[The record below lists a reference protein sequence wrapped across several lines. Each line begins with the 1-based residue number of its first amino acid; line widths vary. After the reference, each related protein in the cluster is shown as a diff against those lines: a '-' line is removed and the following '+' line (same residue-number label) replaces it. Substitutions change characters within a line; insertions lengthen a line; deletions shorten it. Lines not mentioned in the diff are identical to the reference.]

1 MPRYRTLLF
10 DFDGTLA
17 DTEEGVWLAVNAGLT
32 AAGLS
37 PVPRELSRTFIG
49 PPLEDTFHTLGVT
62 DANFQAAWDGYA
74 DAYKATG
81 MYQTKAVPGMPEAV
95 RKLKAAGYTL
105 AVASCKPWA
114 YCVPLVELCG
124 FGDSFSVISG
134 SFHNGVP
141 EHKPAIIREAM
152 RQLSADPATTLMI
165 GDRGSDVSGAREC
178 GLPCLGV
185 DFCGYA
191 EPGELESAGAVA
203 IVSTPDDLLRFFGLD

>member
-1 MPRYRTLLF
+1 MSPYCTLLF
-10 DFDGTLA
+10 DLDGTLA

-37 PVPRELSRTFIG
+37 PVPRDLARTFIG

-74 DAYKATG
+74 DAYKSAG
-81 MYQTKAVPGMPEAV
+81 MYRTKPVPGMPEAV
-95 RKLKAAGYTL
+95 HRLKAAGYTL
-105 AVASCKPWA
+105 AVASCKPWS
-114 YCVPLVELCG
+114 YCVPLADLCG
-124 FGDSFSVISG
+124 YGNCFSVISG

-141 EHKPAIIREAM
+141 EHKPSIIREAM
-152 RQLSADPATTLMI
+152 RQLNCNPAETLMI
-165 GDRGSDVSGAREC
+165 GDRGSDVTGAREC

-191 EPGELESAGAVA
+191 EPGELEAAGAIA
-203 IVSTPDDLLRFFGLD
+203 IVSTPAELLRFLDLE